1 MVGPVPQPV
10 LEQRGHVGPHRH
22 HGADR
27 VRRPDGVLNDVPAT
41 HTMQMMRYVQDG
53 SIRMLWVSGISLPE
67 LHRVRSILA
76 QKGLFLV
83 VQDVFLTETARLA
96 EVVLPAATW
105 GEKAGTFTNADRTVH
120 FDDSLAHG
128 VVHPRA
134 NRHVRKPQLRQL

>member
-1 MVGPVPQPV
+1 MV
-10 LEQRGHVGPHRH
+10 
-22 HGADR
+22 
-27 VRRPDGVLNDVPAT
+27 
-41 HTMQMMRYVQDG
+41 
-53 SIRMLWVSGISLPE
+53 WVSGKVSLPE

-120 FDDSLAHG
+120 LSEKAVDPPGEARSDLDIFLDYAARLD
-128 VVHPRA
+128 
-134 NRHVRKPQLRQL
+134 LRDKDGGPLVK